1 VKKVDRKNAE
11 EHIRNHISYPT
22 TGDEIKMA
30 CSNMSHFS
38 AADKR
43 WMNEHLPAGR
53 YENSEAVMRAMGW

>member
-1 VKKVDRKNAE
+1 
-11 EHIRNHISYPT
+11 
-22 TGDEIKMA
+22 MA